1 MDYGANVLCGVPV
14 YLSANAHIS
23 YVVSAKP
30 NSTGYRGKFV
40 WMTRPGWHS
49 KFWVTQSWI
58 CCLLPQVNLQQNT
71 RWH

>member
-40 WMTRPGWHS
+40 
-49 KFWVTQSWI
+49 
-58 CCLLPQVNLQQNT
+58 
-71 RWH
+71 